1 MLRPL
6 LIASIELKRYL
17 SDKAEM
23 AFSIALPIV
32 MFTLMYGAFGGD
44 PSVRIA
50 AHVVNLDEGPVSQE
64 LLKRLEAVDGV
75 RVVHYD
81 SAGVDSALER
91 SAILTAFV
99 IPEGFSSDL
108 ENGLPA
114 QITMKRRG
122 HGGDE
127 GQIAAAIVMGVAQDI
142 AGGLGVRSM
151 ALSVLGDGSDAGRID
166 EAVAR
171 QAGEPAVVV
180 EEQAG
185 EGSADQTVGIVAG
198 VLTMFMMFAVSL
210 NAQSL
215 VVERSNGTL
224 ERLMTSRLS
233 VNQLFVGKFLAS
245 SLRAAAQA
253 FVLLVLG
260 FVVMRIAGPVELVQA
275 LAYAVLF
282 GAAVSAIG
290 LVIAGLAR
298 TRDQAIWSAVF
309 FTMLMTTF
317 GGTFVPFEGGIMEV
331 VSRFTLNRHAYE
343 ALRDILAG
351 SGGFAEQGVG
361 IAIMGAV
368 VVLGLAAA
376 RAVFRTY

>member
-1 MLRPL
+1 MLRPI
-6 LIASIELKRYL
+6 LIASIELKRYF

-23 AFSIALPIV
+23 AFSIALPVV
-32 MFTLMYGAFGGD
+32 MFALMYGAFGGE
-44 PSVRIA
+44 PTVNVT
-50 AHVVNLDEGPVSQE
+50 AHVVDLDGGPVSAE
-64 LLKRLEAVDGV
+64 LLQRLEAVDGV
-75 RVVHYD
+75 TVELHT
-81 SAGVDSALER
+81 SADADSALDR

-99 IPEGFSSDL
+99 VPAGFSSDL
-108 ENGLPA
+108 REGKPA
-114 QITMKRRG
+114 RITVKRRG
-122 HGGDE
+122 HGGDD
-127 GQIAAAIVMGVAQDI
+127 GQIAAAIVSGVAQDI
-142 AGGLGVRSM
+142 ASGFAVRTM
-151 ALSVLGDGSDAGRID
+151 ALSILGDGSDAARID
-166 EAVAR
+166 
-171 QAGEPAVVV
+171 QALAPQGDAPSVVV
-180 EEQAG
+180 RERGGEEG
-185 EGSADQTVGIVAG
+185 GDPTVGIVAG

-215 VVERSNGTL
+215 VVERTNGTL

-245 SLRAAAQA
+245 SLRGAVQA
-253 FVLLVLG
+253 FVLLLLG
-260 FVVMRIAGPVELVQA
+260 FAVMRIAGPLELVQA

-331 VSRFTLNRHAYE
+331 ISRFTLNRHAYE

-351 SGGFAEQGVG
+351 SGGLTEQGIG
-361 IAIMGAV
+361 LAIMGAV
-368 VVLGLAAA
+368 VVFGLAAA
-376 RAVFRTY
+376 RYVFRTY

>member
-6 LIASIELKRYL
+6 LIASIELKRYF

-32 MFTLMYGAFGGD
+32 MFGLMYGAFGGE
-44 PSVRIA
+44 PSVSIT
-50 AHVVNLDEGPVSQE
+50 AHVVNLDDGPVSGE
-64 LLKRLEAVDGV
+64 LLQRLEAVDGV
-75 RVVHYD
+75 TVELHD
-81 SAGVDSALER
+81 SAEADSALDR

-108 ENGLPA
+108 QDGKPA
-114 QITMKRRG
+114 RITMKRRG

-127 GQIAAAIVMGVAQDI
+127 GQIAAAIVSGVAQDI
-142 AGGLGVRSM
+142 AGGLAVRNM
-151 ALSVLGDGSDAGRID
+151 ALSVLGDSSDARRID
-166 EAVAR
+166 DAVSSLD
-171 QAGEPAVVV
+171 GEPAVVV
-180 EEQAG
+180 RERAG
-185 EGSADQTVGIVAG
+185 EDSADPTVGIVAG

-215 VVERSNGTL
+215 VVERTNGTL
-224 ERLMTSRLS
+224 ERLMTSRLT

-245 SLRAAAQA
+245 SLRGAVQA
-253 FVLLVLG
+253 FVLLLLG
-260 FVVMRIAGPVELVQA
+260 FAVMRVAGPGELVQA

-282 GAAVSAIG
+282 GAAVSAVG

-309 FTMLMTTF
+309 LTMLMTTF
-317 GGTFVPFEGGIMEV
+317 SGTFVPFESGPMEV
-331 VSRFTLNRHAYE
+331 ISRFTLNRHAFE

-351 SGGFAEQGVG
+351 SGGLTEQGLG
-361 IAIMGAV
+361 IAIPGAV
-368 VVLGLAAA
+368 AVLGLGAA

>member
-1 MLRPL
+1 MLRPI
-6 LIASIELKRYL
+6 LIASIELKRYF

-32 MFTLMYGAFGGD
+32 MFALMYGAFGGE
-44 PSVRIA
+44 PSVNIT
-50 AHVVNLDEGPVSQE
+50 AHVVDLDGGPVSAE
-64 LLKRLEAVDGV
+64 LLQRLEAVDGV
-75 RVVHYD
+75 SVELHG
-81 SAGVDSALER
+81 SAEADSALDR

-99 IPEGFSSDL
+99 IPEGFSSGIRD
-108 ENGLPA
+108 GKPV
-114 QITMKRRG
+114 QIKVKRRG

-127 GQIAAAIVMGVAQDI
+127 GQIAAAIVSAVAQDI
-142 AGGLGVRSM
+142 VAAGAVRSM
-151 ALSVLGDGSDAGRID
+151 ALSVLGDSSAAGRVD
-166 EAVAR
+166 EALAD
-171 QAGEPAVVV
+171 QTGDPAVVV
-180 EEQAG
+180 RERGGEE
-185 EGSADQTVGIVAG
+185 SAAPTVGIVAG

-215 VVERSNGTL
+215 VVERTNGTL

-233 VNQLFVGKFLAS
+233 INQLFVGKFLAS
-245 SLRAAAQA
+245 SLRGAVQA
-253 FVLLVLG
+253 FVLLLLG
-260 FVVMRIAGPVELVQA
+260 FAVMRIAGPGELVQA
-275 LAYAVLF
+275 LAFAVLF

-331 VSRFTLNRHAYE
+331 ISRFTLNRHAFE

-351 SGGFAEQGVG
+351 SGGLTEQGMG
-361 IAIMGAV
+361 LAILGAV
-368 VVLGLAAA
+368 VVLGLGAA

>member
-1 MLRPL
+1 MLRPI
-6 LIASIELKRYL
+6 LIASIELKRYF

-23 AFSIALPIV
+23 AFSIALPVV
-32 MFTLMYGAFGGD
+32 MFALMYGAFGGE
-44 PSVRIA
+44 PTVNIT
-50 AHVVNLDEGPVSQE
+50 AHVVDLDGGPVSAE
-64 LLKRLEAVDGV
+64 LLQRLEAVDGV
-75 RVVHYD
+75 TVEMHT
-81 SAGVDSALER
+81 SADADSALDR

-99 IPEGFSSDL
+99 VPAGFSSELRD
-108 ENGLPA
+108 GKPA
-114 QITMKRRG
+114 RITVKRRG

-127 GQIAAAIVMGVAQDI
+127 GQIAAAIVSGVAQDI
-142 AGGLGVRSM
+142 ASGFAVRTM
-151 ALSVLGDGSDAGRID
+151 ALSILGDGSDAGRID
-166 EAVAR
+166 
-171 QAGEPAVVV
+171 QALAPQDGAPSVVV
-180 EEQAG
+180 RERGGEE
-185 EGSADQTVGIVAG
+185 SVDRTVGIVAA
-198 VLTMFMMFAVSL
+198 VLVMFMMFAVSL

-215 VVERSNGTL
+215 VVERTNGTL

-245 SLRAAAQA
+245 SLRGAVQA
-253 FVLLVLG
+253 LVLLLLG
-260 FVVMRIAGPVELVQA
+260 FAVMRIAGPVELVQA

-331 VSRFTLNRHAYE
+331 ISRFTLNRHAYE

-351 SGGFAEQGVG
+351 SGGLTEQGIG
-361 IAIMGAV
+361 LAIMGAV

-376 RAVFRTY
+376 RYVFRTY

>member
-1 MLRPL
+1 MLRPV
-6 LIASIELKRYL
+6 LIASIELKRYF

-32 MFTLMYGAFGGD
+32 MFALMYGAFGGE
-44 PSVRIA
+44 PSVSITA
-50 AHVVNLDEGPVSQE
+50 YVVNLDDGPVSGE
-64 LLKRLEAVDGV
+64 LLQRLEAVEGV
-75 RVVHYD
+75 TVELHD
-81 SAGVDSALER
+81 SAEADSALDR

-99 IPEGFSSDL
+99 IPAGFSSDL
-108 ENGLPA
+108 RDGRPA
-114 QITMKRRG
+114 RIAMKRRG

-127 GQIAAAIVMGVAQDI
+127 GQIAAAIVSGVAQDI
-142 AGGLGVRSM
+142 AGGLAVRNM
-151 ALSVLGDGSDAGRID
+151 ALSVLGDSSDARRVD
-166 EAVAR
+166 EAVSSLD
-171 QAGEPAVVV
+171 GDPAVVV
-180 EEQAG
+180 EERAG
-185 EGSADQTVGIVAG
+185 EEGADPTVGIVAG

-215 VVERSNGTL
+215 VVERTNGTL

-233 VNQLFVGKFLAS
+233 VNQLFAGKFLAS
-245 SLRAAAQA
+245 SLRGAVQA
-253 FVLLVLG
+253 FVLLLLG
-260 FVVMRIAGPVELVQA
+260 FAVMRIAGPGELVQA

-317 GGTFVPFEGGIMEV
+317 SGTFVPFESGPMEV
-331 VSRFTLNRHAYE
+331 ISRFTLNRHAFE

-351 SGGFAEQGVG
+351 SGGLAEQGLG
-361 IAIMGAV
+361 LAILGGV
-368 VVLGLAAA
+368 VVLGLGAA

>member
-6 LIASIELKRYL
+6 LIASIELKRYF

-32 MFTLMYGAFGGD
+32 MFALMYGAFGGE
-44 PSVRIA
+44 PSVSIT
-50 AHVVNLDEGPVSQE
+50 AHVVNLDDGPVSGE
-64 LLKRLEAVDGV
+64 LLQRIESVDGV
-75 RVVHYD
+75 TVELHD
-81 SAGVDSALER
+81 SAEADSALDR

-99 IPEGFSSDL
+99 IPAGFSSDL
-108 ENGLPA
+108 QDGRPA
-114 QITMKRRG
+114 RIAMKRRG

-127 GQIAAAIVMGVAQDI
+127 GQIAAAILSGVAQDI
-142 AGGLGVRSM
+142 AGGLAVRSM
-151 ALSVLGDGSDAGRID
+151 ALSVLGDSSDARRVD
-166 EAVAR
+166 EAVSSMD
-171 QAGEPAVVV
+171 GEPAVVV
-180 EEQAG
+180 RERAG
-185 EGSADQTVGIVAG
+185 EESADPTVGIVAG

-215 VVERSNGTL
+215 VVERTNGTL

-233 VNQLFVGKFLAS
+233 VNQLFAGKFLAS
-245 SLRAAAQA
+245 SLRGAVQA
-253 FVLLVLG
+253 FVLLLLG
-260 FVVMRIAGPVELVQA
+260 FVAMRIAGPGELVQA

-317 GGTFVPFEGGIMEV
+317 SGTFVPFESGPMEV
-331 VSRFTLNRHAYE
+331 ISRFTLNRHAFE

-351 SGGFAEQGVG
+351 SGGLAEQGLG
-361 IAIMGAV
+361 LAILGAV
-368 VVLGLAAA
+368 VVLGLGAA

>member
-1 MLRPL
+1 MLRPI
-6 LIASIELKRYL
+6 LIASIELKRYF

-32 MFTLMYGAFGGD
+32 MFALMYGAFGGE
-44 PSVRIA
+44 PSVNIT
-50 AHVVNLDEGPVSQE
+50 AHVVDLDGGPVSAE
-64 LLKRLEAVDGV
+64 LLQRLEAVDGV
-75 RVVHYD
+75 TVELHG
-81 SAGVDSALER
+81 SAEADSALDR

-99 IPEGFSSDL
+99 IPGGFSSGIRD
-108 ENGLPA
+108 GKPV
-114 QITMKRRG
+114 QIKVKRRG

-127 GQIAAAIVMGVAQDI
+127 GQIAAAIVSAVAQDI
-142 AGGLGVRSM
+142 VAAGAVRSM
-151 ALSVLGDGSDAGRID
+151 ALSVLGDSSAAGRVD
-166 EAVAR
+166 EALAD
-171 QAGEPAVVV
+171 QTGDPAVVV
-180 EEQAG
+180 RERGEE
-185 EGSADQTVGIVAG
+185 ESADPTVGIVAG

-215 VVERSNGTL
+215 VVERTNGTL

-233 VNQLFVGKFLAS
+233 INQLFVGKFLAS
-245 SLRAAAQA
+245 SLRGAVQA
-253 FVLLVLG
+253 FVLLLLG
-260 FVVMRIAGPVELVQA
+260 FAVMRIAGPGELVQA
-275 LAYAVLF
+275 LAFAVLF

-331 VSRFTLNRHAYE
+331 ISRFTLNRHAFE

-351 SGGFAEQGVG
+351 SGGLTEQGMG
-361 IAIMGAV
+361 LAILGAV
-368 VVLGLAAA
+368 VVLGLGAA

>member
-1 MLRPL
+1 MLRPV
-6 LIASIELKRYL
+6 LIASIELKRYF

-32 MFTLMYGAFGGD
+32 MFALMYGAFGGD
-44 PSVRIA
+44 PSVSIT
-50 AHVVNLDEGPVSQE
+50 AHVVNLDDGPVSGE
-64 LLKRLEAVDGV
+64 LLQRLEAVEGV
-75 RVVHYD
+75 TVELHD
-81 SAGVDSALER
+81 SAEAVSALDR

-108 ENGLPA
+108 RDGRPA
-114 QITMKRRG
+114 RIAMKRRG

-127 GQIAAAIVMGVAQDI
+127 GQIAAAIVSGVAQDI
-142 AGGLGVRSM
+142 AGGLAVRNM
-151 ALSVLGDGSDAGRID
+151 ALSVLGDSSDARRVD
-166 EAVAR
+166 EAVSSLD
-171 QAGEPAVVV
+171 GDPAVVV
-180 EEQAG
+180 EERAG
-185 EGSADQTVGIVAG
+185 EESADPTVGIVAG

-215 VVERSNGTL
+215 VVERTNGTL

-233 VNQLFVGKFLAS
+233 VNQLFAGKFLAS
-245 SLRAAAQA
+245 SLRGAVQA
-253 FVLLVLG
+253 FVLLLLG
-260 FVVMRIAGPVELVQA
+260 FAVMRIAGPGELVQA

-317 GGTFVPFEGGIMEV
+317 SGTFVPFESGPMEV
-331 VSRFTLNRHAYE
+331 ISRFTLNRHAFE

-351 SGGFAEQGVG
+351 SGGLAEQGLG
-361 IAIMGAV
+361 LAILGGV
-368 VVLGLAAA
+368 VVLGLGAA

>member
-1 MLRPL
+1 MLRPF
-6 LIASIELKRYL
+6 LIASIELKRYF

-32 MFTLMYGAFGGD
+32 MFGLMYGAFGGE
-44 PSVRIA
+44 PSVSIT
-50 AHVVNLDEGPVSQE
+50 AHVVNLDDGPVSGE
-64 LLKRLEAVDGV
+64 LLQRLEAVDGV
-75 RVVHYD
+75 TVELHD
-81 SAGVDSALER
+81 SAEADSALDR

-108 ENGLPA
+108 QDGKPA
-114 QITMKRRG
+114 RITMKRRG

-127 GQIAAAIVMGVAQDI
+127 GQIAAAIVSGVAQDI
-142 AGGLGVRSM
+142 AGGLAVRNM
-151 ALSVLGDGSDAGRID
+151 ALSVLGDSSDVRRID
-166 EAVAR
+166 DAVSSLD
-171 QAGEPAVVV
+171 GEPAVVV
-180 EEQAG
+180 RERAG
-185 EGSADQTVGIVAG
+185 EDSADPTVGIVAG

-215 VVERSNGTL
+215 VVERTNGTL
-224 ERLMTSRLS
+224 ERLMTSRLT

-245 SLRAAAQA
+245 SLRGAVQA
-253 FVLLVLG
+253 FVLLLLG
-260 FVVMRIAGPVELVQA
+260 FAVMRVAGPGELVQA

-282 GAAVSAIG
+282 GAAVSAVG

-309 FTMLMTTF
+309 LTMLMTTF
-317 GGTFVPFEGGIMEV
+317 SGTFVPFESGPMEV
-331 VSRFTLNRHAYE
+331 ISRFTLNRHAFE

-351 SGGFAEQGVG
+351 SGGLTEQGLG
-361 IAIMGAV
+361 IAIPGAV
-368 VVLGLAAA
+368 AVLGLGAA

>member
-6 LIASIELKRYL
+6 LIASIELKRYY

-32 MFTLMYGAFGGD
+32 MFALMYGAFGGD
-44 PSVRIA
+44 PSVSVA
-50 AHVVNLDEGPVSQE
+50 AHVVNLDDGPVSEE
-64 LLKRLEAVDGV
+64 LLERLDNVEGV

-81 SAGVDSALER
+81 SAEADSALDR

-108 ENGLPA
+108 QNGRPA

-127 GQIAAAIVMGVAQDI
+127 GQIASAIVMGVAQDV
-142 AGGLGVRSM
+142 AGGLAVRSM
-151 ALSVLGDGSDAGRID
+151 ALSLIGDSPDAGRID
-166 EAVAR
+166 EAAAR
-171 QAGEPAVVV
+171 QSAGPAVVV

-185 EGSADQTVGIVAG
+185 EESYNPTVGIVAG

-210 NAQSL
+210 NAQAL
-215 VVERSNGTL
+215 VVERSSGTL

-245 SLRAAAQA
+245 SLRGAVQA
-253 FVLLVLG
+253 FVLLLLG
-260 FVVMRIAGPVELVQA
+260 FVVMRIAGPVDLVQA
-275 LAYAVLF
+275 FAYAVLF

-317 GGTFVPFEGGIMEV
+317 SGTFVPFEGGIMEI

-343 ALRDILAG
+343 ALREILAG
-351 SGGFAEQGVG
+351 SGGFSEQGLG
-361 IAIMGAV
+361 IAIMAAV

>member
-6 LIASIELKRYL
+6 LIASIELKRYF

-32 MFTLMYGAFGGD
+32 MFALMYGAFGGE
-44 PSVRIA
+44 PSVSIT
-50 AHVVNLDEGPVSQE
+50 AHVVNLDDGPVSGE
-64 LLKRLEAVDGV
+64 LLQRLEAVEGV
-75 RVVHYD
+75 TVELHD
-81 SAGVDSALER
+81 SAEADSALDR

-108 ENGLPA
+108 RDGRPA
-114 QITMKRRG
+114 RIAMKRRG

-127 GQIAAAIVMGVAQDI
+127 GQIAAAIVSGVAQDI
-142 AGGLGVRSM
+142 AGGLAVRNM
-151 ALSVLGDGSDAGRID
+151 ALSVLGDSSDARRVD
-166 EAVAR
+166 EAVSSLD
-171 QAGEPAVVV
+171 GEPAVVV
-180 EEQAG
+180 EERAG
-185 EGSADQTVGIVAG
+185 EESADPTVGIVAG

-215 VVERSNGTL
+215 VVERTNGTL

-233 VNQLFVGKFLAS
+233 VNQLFAGKFLAS
-245 SLRAAAQA
+245 SLRGAVQA
-253 FVLLVLG
+253 FVLLLLG
-260 FVVMRIAGPVELVQA
+260 FAVMRIAGPGELVQA

-317 GGTFVPFEGGIMEV
+317 SGTFVPFESGPMEV
-331 VSRFTLNRHAYE
+331 ISRFTLNRHAFE

-351 SGGFAEQGVG
+351 SGGLAEQGLG
-361 IAIMGAV
+361 LAILGGV
-368 VVLGLAAA
+368 VVLGLGAA

>member
-1 MLRPL
+1 MLRPV
-6 LIASIELKRYL
+6 LIASIELKRYF

-32 MFTLMYGAFGGD
+32 MFALMYGAFGGE
-44 PSVRIA
+44 PSVSIT
-50 AHVVNLDEGPVSQE
+50 AHVVNLDDGPVSGE
-64 LLKRLEAVDGV
+64 LLQRLEAVEGV
-75 RVVHYD
+75 TVELHD
-81 SAGVDSALER
+81 SAEAESALDR

-108 ENGLPA
+108 RDGNPA
-114 QITMKRRG
+114 RITMKRRG

-127 GQIAAAIVMGVAQDI
+127 GQIAAAILSGVAQDI
-142 AGGLGVRSM
+142 AGGLAVRSM
-151 ALSVLGDGSDAGRID
+151 ALSVLGDGSDARRID
-166 EAVAR
+166 EAVSSLD
-171 QAGEPAVVV
+171 GDPAVVV
-180 EEQAG
+180 EERAG
-185 EGSADQTVGIVAG
+185 EESADPTVGIVAG
-198 VLTMFMMFAVSL
+198 LLTMFMMFAVSL

-215 VVERSNGTL
+215 VVERTNGTL

-233 VNQLFVGKFLAS
+233 VNQLFAGKFLAS
-245 SLRAAAQA
+245 SLRGAVQA
-253 FVLLVLG
+253 LVLLLLG
-260 FVVMRIAGPVELVQA
+260 FAVMRIAGPGELVQA

-317 GGTFVPFEGGIMEV
+317 SGTFVPFESGPMEV
-331 VSRFTLNRHAYE
+331 ISRFTLNRHAFE

-351 SGGFAEQGVG
+351 SGGLAEQGLG
-361 IAIMGAV
+361 LAILGAV
-368 VVLGLAAA
+368 VVLGLGAA

>member
-1 MLRPL
+1 MLRPF
-6 LIASIELKRYL
+6 LIASVELKRYF

-23 AFSIALPIV
+23 AFSIALPVV
-32 MFTLMYGAFGGD
+32 MFALMYGAFGGE
-44 PSVRIA
+44 PSVNIT
-50 AHVVNLDEGPVSQE
+50 AHVVDLDGGQVSAE
-64 LLKRLEAVDGV
+64 LLQRLESVDGV
-75 RVVHYD
+75 TVELHT
-81 SAGVDSALER
+81 SADADSALDR

-99 IPEGFSSDL
+99 IPAGFSSDL
-108 ENGLPA
+108 RDGKPA
-114 QITMKRRG
+114 RITVKRRG

-127 GQIAAAIVMGVAQDI
+127 GQIAAAIVSGVAQDI
-142 AGGLGVRSM
+142 ASGFAVRGM
-151 ALSVLGDGSDAGRID
+151 ALSILGDGSDAARIY
-166 EAVAR
+166 EALAAQDGTPSVVVR
-171 QAGEPAVVV
+171 ESAGEESGDP
-180 EEQAG
+180 
-185 EGSADQTVGIVAG
+185 TVGIVAA

-215 VVERSNGTL
+215 VVERTNGTL
-224 ERLMTSRLS
+224 ERLMTSQLS

-245 SLRAAAQA
+245 SLRGAVQA
-253 FVLLVLG
+253 FVLLLLG
-260 FVVMRIAGPVELVQA
+260 FSVMRIAGPGELVQA

-331 VSRFTLNRHAYE
+331 ISRFTLNRHAYE

-351 SGGFAEQGVG
+351 SGGLTEQGVG
-361 IAIMGAV
+361 LAIMGAV

-376 RAVFRTY
+376 RYVFRTY

>member
-6 LIASIELKRYL
+6 LIASIELKRYF

-32 MFTLMYGAFGGD
+32 MFALMYGAFGGE
-44 PSVRIA
+44 PSVSIT
-50 AHVVNLDEGPVSQE
+50 AHVVNLDDGPVSGE
-64 LLKRLEAVDGV
+64 LLQRLEAVEGV
-75 RVVHYD
+75 TVELHD
-81 SAGVDSALER
+81 SAEADSALDR

-99 IPEGFSSDL
+99 IPAGFSSDL
-108 ENGLPA
+108 QDGRPA
-114 QITMKRRG
+114 RIAMKRRG

-127 GQIAAAIVMGVAQDI
+127 GQIAAAIVSGVAQDI
-142 AGGLGVRSM
+142 AGGLAVRSM
-151 ALSVLGDGSDAGRID
+151 ALSVLGDGSDARRID
-166 EAVAR
+166 EAVSSLD
-171 QAGEPAVVV
+171 GEPAVVV
-180 EEQAG
+180 EERAG
-185 EGSADQTVGIVAG
+185 EESADPTVGIVAG

-215 VVERSNGTL
+215 VVERTNGTL

-233 VNQLFVGKFLAS
+233 VNQLFAGKFLAS
-245 SLRAAAQA
+245 SLRGAVQA
-253 FVLLVLG
+253 FVLLLLG
-260 FVVMRIAGPVELVQA
+260 FAVMRIAGPGELVQA

-317 GGTFVPFEGGIMEV
+317 SGTFVPFESGPMEV
-331 VSRFTLNRHAYE
+331 ISRFTLNRHAFE

-351 SGGFAEQGVG
+351 SGGLAEQGLG
-361 IAIMGAV
+361 LAILGGV
-368 VVLGLAAA
+368 VVLGLGAA

>member
-1 MLRPL
+1 MLRPF
-6 LIASIELKRYL
+6 LIASIELKRYF

-23 AFSIALPIV
+23 AFSIALPVV
-32 MFTLMYGAFGGD
+32 MFALMYGAFGGE
-44 PSVRIA
+44 PSVNIT
-50 AHVVNLDEGPVSQE
+50 AHVVDLDGGPVSAE
-64 LLKRLEAVDGV
+64 LLQRLESVDGV
-75 RVVHYD
+75 TVELHT
-81 SAGVDSALER
+81 SADADSALDR

-99 IPEGFSSDL
+99 VPAGFSSDL
-108 ENGLPA
+108 RDGQPA
-114 QITMKRRG
+114 RITVKRRG
-122 HGGDE
+122 HGGDD
-127 GQIAAAIVMGVAQDI
+127 GQVAAAIVGGVAQDI
-142 AGGLGVRSM
+142 ASGFAVRGM
-151 ALSVLGDGSDAGRID
+151 VLSVLGDGSDAARID
-166 EAVAR
+166 EALAPQDGAPSVVVKES
-171 QAGEPAVVV
+171 AGEESGDP
-180 EEQAG
+180 
-185 EGSADQTVGIVAG
+185 TVGIVAA

-215 VVERSNGTL
+215 VVERTNGTL

-245 SLRAAAQA
+245 SLRGAVQA
-253 FVLLVLG
+253 FVLLLLG
-260 FVVMRIAGPVELVQA
+260 FAVMRIAGPGELVQA

-290 LVIAGLAR
+290 LIIAGLAR

-331 VSRFTLNRHAYE
+331 ISRFTLNRHAYE

-351 SGGFAEQGVG
+351 SGGLTEQGIG
-361 IAIMGAV
+361 LAIMGAV

-376 RAVFRTY
+376 RYVFRTY

>member
-1 MLRPL
+1 MLRPV
-6 LIASIELKRYL
+6 LIASIELKRYF

-32 MFTLMYGAFGGD
+32 MFALMYGAFGGE
-44 PSVRIA
+44 PSVSIT
-50 AHVVNLDEGPVSQE
+50 AHVVNLDNGPVSGE
-64 LLKRLEAVDGV
+64 LLQRLEAVEGV
-75 RVVHYD
+75 TVELHD
-81 SAGVDSALER
+81 SAEADSALDR

-99 IPEGFSSDL
+99 IPAGFSSDL
-108 ENGLPA
+108 RDGRPA
-114 QITMKRRG
+114 RIAMKRRG

-127 GQIAAAIVMGVAQDI
+127 GQIAAAIVSGVAQDI
-142 AGGLGVRSM
+142 AGGLAVRNM
-151 ALSVLGDGSDAGRID
+151 ALSVLGDSSDARRID
-166 EAVAR
+166 EAVSSLG
-171 QAGEPAVVV
+171 GEPAVVV
-180 EEQAG
+180 RERAG
-185 EGSADQTVGIVAG
+185 EESADPTVGIVAG

-215 VVERSNGTL
+215 VVERTNGTL

-233 VNQLFVGKFLAS
+233 VNQLFAGKFLAS
-245 SLRAAAQA
+245 SLRGAVQA
-253 FVLLVLG
+253 FVLLLLG
-260 FVVMRIAGPVELVQA
+260 FAVMRIAGPGELVQA

-317 GGTFVPFEGGIMEV
+317 SGTFVPFESGPMEV
-331 VSRFTLNRHAYE
+331 ISRFTLNRHAFE

-351 SGGFAEQGVG
+351 SGGLAEQGLG
-361 IAIMGAV
+361 LAILGGV
-368 VVLGLAAA
+368 VVLGLGAA

>member
-6 LIASIELKRYL
+6 LIASIELKRYF

-32 MFTLMYGAFGGD
+32 MFALMYGAFGGE
-44 PSVRIA
+44 PSVSIT
-50 AHVVNLDEGPVSQE
+50 AHVVNLDDGPVSGE
-64 LLKRLEAVDGV
+64 LLQRLEAVEGV
-75 RVVHYD
+75 TVELHD
-81 SAGVDSALER
+81 SAEADSALDR

-99 IPEGFSSDL
+99 IPAGFSSDL
-108 ENGLPA
+108 RDGNPA
-114 QITMKRRG
+114 RITMKRRG

-127 GQIAAAIVMGVAQDI
+127 GQIAAAILSGVAQDI
-142 AGGLGVRSM
+142 AGGLAVRSM
-151 ALSVLGDGSDAGRID
+151 ALSVLGDSSDARRVD
-166 EAVAR
+166 EAVSSMD
-171 QAGEPAVVV
+171 GEPAVVV
-180 EEQAG
+180 RERAG
-185 EGSADQTVGIVAG
+185 EESADPTVGIVAG

-215 VVERSNGTL
+215 VVERTNGTL

-233 VNQLFVGKFLAS
+233 VNQLFAGKFLAS
-245 SLRAAAQA
+245 SLRGAVQA
-253 FVLLVLG
+253 FVLLLLG
-260 FVVMRIAGPVELVQA
+260 FAVMRIAGPGELVQA

-317 GGTFVPFEGGIMEV
+317 SGTFVPFESGPMEV
-331 VSRFTLNRHAYE
+331 ISRFTLNRHAFE

-351 SGGFAEQGVG
+351 SGGLAEQGLG
-361 IAIMGAV
+361 LAILGAV
-368 VVLGLAAA
+368 VVLGLGAA

>member
-1 MLRPL
+1 MLRPV
-6 LIASIELKRYL
+6 LIASIELKRYF

-32 MFTLMYGAFGGD
+32 MFALMYGAFGGE
-44 PSVRIA
+44 PSVSIT
-50 AHVVNLDEGPVSQE
+50 AHVVNLDDGPVSGE
-64 LLKRLEAVDGV
+64 LLQRLEAVEGV
-75 RVVHYD
+75 MVELHD
-81 SAGVDSALER
+81 SAEADSALDR

-99 IPEGFSSDL
+99 IPEGCSSDL
-108 ENGLPA
+108 RDGRPA
-114 QITMKRRG
+114 RIAMKRRG

-127 GQIAAAIVMGVAQDI
+127 GQIAAAIVSGVAQDI
-142 AGGLGVRSM
+142 AGGLAVRNM
-151 ALSVLGDGSDAGRID
+151 ALSVLGDSSDARRVD
-166 EAVAR
+166 EAVSSLD
-171 QAGEPAVVV
+171 GDPAVVV
-180 EEQAG
+180 EERAG
-185 EGSADQTVGIVAG
+185 EESADPTVGIVAG

-215 VVERSNGTL
+215 VVERTNGTL

-233 VNQLFVGKFLAS
+233 VNQLFAGKFLAS
-245 SLRAAAQA
+245 SLRGAVQA
-253 FVLLVLG
+253 FVLLLLG
-260 FVVMRIAGPVELVQA
+260 FAVMRIAGPGELVQA

-317 GGTFVPFEGGIMEV
+317 SGTFVPFESGPMEV
-331 VSRFTLNRHAYE
+331 ISRFTLNRHAFE

-351 SGGFAEQGVG
+351 SGGLAEQGLG
-361 IAIMGAV
+361 LAILGGV
-368 VVLGLAAA
+368 VVLGLGAA

>member
-1 MLRPL
+1 MLRPV
-6 LIASIELKRYL
+6 LIASIELKRYF

-32 MFTLMYGAFGGD
+32 MFALMYGAFGGE
-44 PSVRIA
+44 PSVSIT
-50 AHVVNLDEGPVSQE
+50 AHVVNLDDGPVSGE
-64 LLKRLEAVDGV
+64 LLQRLEAVEGV
-75 RVVHYD
+75 TVELHD
-81 SAGVDSALER
+81 SAEADSALDR

-108 ENGLPA
+108 RDGRPA
-114 QITMKRRG
+114 RIAMKRRG

-127 GQIAAAIVMGVAQDI
+127 GQIAAAIVSGVAQDI
-142 AGGLGVRSM
+142 AGGLAVRNM
-151 ALSVLGDGSDAGRID
+151 ALSVLGDSSDARRVD
-166 EAVAR
+166 EAVSSLD
-171 QAGEPAVVV
+171 GDPAVVV
-180 EEQAG
+180 EERAG
-185 EGSADQTVGIVAG
+185 EESADPTVGIVAG

-215 VVERSNGTL
+215 VVERTNGTL

-233 VNQLFVGKFLAS
+233 VNQLFAGKFLAS
-245 SLRAAAQA
+245 SLRGAVQA
-253 FVLLVLG
+253 FVLLLLG
-260 FVVMRIAGPVELVQA
+260 FAVMRIAGPGELVQA

-317 GGTFVPFEGGIMEV
+317 SGTFVPFESGPMEV
-331 VSRFTLNRHAYE
+331 ISRFTLNRHAFE

-351 SGGFAEQGVG
+351 SGGLVEQGLG
-361 IAIMGAV
+361 LAILGGV
-368 VVLGLAAA
+368 VVLGLGAA

>member
-1 MLRPL
+1 MLRPV
-6 LIASIELKRYL
+6 LIASIELKRYF

-32 MFTLMYGAFGGD
+32 MFALMYGAFGGE
-44 PSVRIA
+44 PSVSIT
-50 AHVVNLDEGPVSQE
+50 AHVVNLDDGPVSGE
-64 LLKRLEAVDGV
+64 LLQRLEAVEGV
-75 RVVHYD
+75 TVELHD
-81 SAGVDSALER
+81 SAEADSALDR

-108 ENGLPA
+108 RDGRPA
-114 QITMKRRG
+114 RIAMKRRG

-127 GQIAAAIVMGVAQDI
+127 GQIAAAIVSGVAQDI
-142 AGGLGVRSM
+142 AGGLAVRNM
-151 ALSVLGDGSDAGRID
+151 ALSVLGDSSDARRVD
-166 EAVAR
+166 EAVSSLD
-171 QAGEPAVVV
+171 GDPAVVV
-180 EEQAG
+180 EERAG
-185 EGSADQTVGIVAG
+185 EESADPTVGIVAG

-215 VVERSNGTL
+215 VVERTNGTL

-233 VNQLFVGKFLAS
+233 VNQLFAGKFLAS
-245 SLRAAAQA
+245 SLRGAVQA
-253 FVLLVLG
+253 FVLLLLG
-260 FVVMRIAGPVELVQA
+260 FAVMRIAGPGELVQA

-317 GGTFVPFEGGIMEV
+317 SGTFVPFESGPMEV
-331 VSRFTLNRHAYE
+331 ISRFTLNRHAFE

-351 SGGFAEQGVG
+351 SGGLAEQGLG
-361 IAIMGAV
+361 LAILGGV
-368 VVLGLAAA
+368 VVLGLGAA

>member
-1 MLRPL
+1 MLRPI
-6 LIASIELKRYL
+6 LIASIELKRYF

-23 AFSIALPIV
+23 AFSIALPVV
-32 MFTLMYGAFGGD
+32 MFALMYGAFGGE
-44 PSVRIA
+44 PSVNIT
-50 AHVVNLDEGPVSQE
+50 AHVVDLDGGPVSAE
-64 LLKRLEAVDGV
+64 LLQRLESVDGV
-75 RVVHYD
+75 TVELHTGAD
-81 SAGVDSALER
+81 ADSALDR

-99 IPEGFSSDL
+99 IPAGFSSDL
-108 ENGLPA
+108 RDGKPA
-114 QITMKRRG
+114 QITVKRRG

-127 GQIAAAIVMGVAQDI
+127 GQIAAAIVSGVAQDI
-142 AGGLGVRSM
+142 ASGFAVRGM
-151 ALSVLGDGSDAGRID
+151 VLSVLGDGSDAARID
-166 EAVAR
+166 EALAPQGDAPSVVVKES
-171 QAGEPAVVV
+171 AGEESGDP
-180 EEQAG
+180 
-185 EGSADQTVGIVAG
+185 TVGIVAA

-215 VVERSNGTL
+215 VVERTNGTL

-245 SLRAAAQA
+245 SLRGGVQA
-253 FVLLVLG
+253 FVLLLLG
-260 FVVMRIAGPVELVQA
+260 FAVMRIAGPGELVQA

-290 LVIAGLAR
+290 LIIAGLAR

-331 VSRFTLNRHAYE
+331 ISRFTLNRHAYE

-351 SGGFAEQGVG
+351 SGGLTEQGVG
-361 IAIMGAV
+361 VAIMGGV

-376 RAVFRTY
+376 RYVFRTY

>member
-1 MLRPL
+1 MLRPI
-6 LIASIELKRYL
+6 LIASIELKRYF

-23 AFSIALPIV
+23 AFSIALPVV
-32 MFTLMYGAFGGD
+32 MFALMYGAFGGE
-44 PSVRIA
+44 PSVNIT
-50 AHVVNLDEGPVSQE
+50 AHVVDLDGGPLSAE
-64 LLKRLEAVDGV
+64 LLQRLESVDGV
-75 RVVHYD
+75 TVELHTGAD
-81 SAGVDSALER
+81 ADSALDR

-99 IPEGFSSDL
+99 IPAGFSSDL
-108 ENGLPA
+108 QSGAPTRIA
-114 QITMKRRG
+114 VKRRG

-127 GQIAAAIVMGVAQDI
+127 GQIAAAIVSGVAQDI
-142 AGGLGVRSM
+142 ASGFAVRGM
-151 ALSVLGDGSDAGRID
+151 VLSVLGDGSDAARIE
-166 EAVAR
+166 EALAPQDGAPSVVVKES
-171 QAGEPAVVV
+171 AGEESGDP
-180 EEQAG
+180 
-185 EGSADQTVGIVAG
+185 TVGIVAA

-215 VVERSNGTL
+215 VVERTNGTL

-245 SLRAAAQA
+245 SLRGAVQA
-253 FVLLVLG
+253 FVLLLLG
-260 FVVMRIAGPVELVQA
+260 FAVMRIAGPGELVQA

-331 VSRFTLNRHAYE
+331 ISRFTLNRHAYE

-351 SGGFAEQGVG
+351 SGGLTEQGIG
-361 IAIMGAV
+361 LAIMGAV

-376 RAVFRTY
+376 RYVFRTY

>member
-1 MLRPL
+1 MLRPF
-6 LIASIELKRYL
+6 LIASIELKRYF

-32 MFTLMYGAFGGD
+32 MFALMYGAFGGE
-44 PSVRIA
+44 PSVSIT
-50 AHVVNLDEGPVSQE
+50 AHVVNLDDGPVSGE
-64 LLKRLEAVDGV
+64 LLQRLEAVEGV
-75 RVVHYD
+75 TVELHD
-81 SAGVDSALER
+81 SAEADSALDR

-108 ENGLPA
+108 RDGRPA
-114 QITMKRRG
+114 RIAMKRRG

-127 GQIAAAIVMGVAQDI
+127 GQIAAAIVSGVAQDI
-142 AGGLGVRSM
+142 AGGLAVRNM
-151 ALSVLGDGSDAGRID
+151 ALSVLGDSSDARRVD
-166 EAVAR
+166 EAVSSLD
-171 QAGEPAVVV
+171 GEPAVVV
-180 EEQAG
+180 EERAG
-185 EGSADQTVGIVAG
+185 EESADPTVGIVAG

-215 VVERSNGTL
+215 VVERTNGTL

-233 VNQLFVGKFLAS
+233 VNQLFAGKFLAS
-245 SLRAAAQA
+245 SLRGAVQA
-253 FVLLVLG
+253 FVLLLLG
-260 FVVMRIAGPVELVQA
+260 FAVMRIAGPGELVQA

-317 GGTFVPFEGGIMEV
+317 SGTFVPFESGPMEV
-331 VSRFTLNRHAYE
+331 ISRFTLNRHAFE

-351 SGGFAEQGVG
+351 SGGLAEQGLG
-361 IAIMGAV
+361 LAILGGV
-368 VVLGLAAA
+368 VVLGLGAA

>member
-6 LIASIELKRYL
+6 LIASIELKRYF

-32 MFTLMYGAFGGD
+32 MFGLMYGAFGGE
-44 PSVRIA
+44 PSVSITT
-50 AHVVNLDEGPVSQE
+50 HVVNLDDGPVSGE
-64 LLKRLEAVDGV
+64 LLQRLEAVDGV
-75 RVVHYD
+75 TVELHD
-81 SAGVDSALER
+81 SAEADSALDR

-108 ENGLPA
+108 QDGKPA
-114 QITMKRRG
+114 RITMKRRG

-127 GQIAAAIVMGVAQDI
+127 GQIAAAIVSGVAQDI
-142 AGGLGVRSM
+142 AGGLAVRNM
-151 ALSVLGDGSDAGRID
+151 ALSVLGDSSDVRRID
-166 EAVAR
+166 DAVSSLD
-171 QAGEPAVVV
+171 GEPAVVV
-180 EEQAG
+180 RERAG
-185 EGSADQTVGIVAG
+185 EDSADPTVGIVAG

-215 VVERSNGTL
+215 VVERTNGTL
-224 ERLMTSRLS
+224 ERLMTSRLT

-245 SLRAAAQA
+245 SLRGAVQA
-253 FVLLVLG
+253 FVLLLLG
-260 FVVMRIAGPVELVQA
+260 FAVMRVAGPGELVQA

-282 GAAVSAIG
+282 GAAVSAVG

-309 FTMLMTTF
+309 LTMLMTTF
-317 GGTFVPFEGGIMEV
+317 SGTFVPFESGPMEV
-331 VSRFTLNRHAYE
+331 ISRFTLNRHAFE

-351 SGGFAEQGVG
+351 SGGLTEQGLG
-361 IAIMGAV
+361 IAIPGAV
-368 VVLGLAAA
+368 AVLGLGAA

>member
-6 LIASIELKRYL
+6 LIASIELKRYF

-32 MFTLMYGAFGGD
+32 MFALMYGAFGGE
-44 PSVRIA
+44 PSVSIT
-50 AHVVNLDEGPVSQE
+50 AHVVNLDDGPVSGE
-64 LLKRLEAVDGV
+64 LLQRLEAVEGV
-75 RVVHYD
+75 TVELHD
-81 SAGVDSALER
+81 SAEADSALDR

-99 IPEGFSSDL
+99 IPAGFSSDL
-108 ENGLPA
+108 RDGRPA
-114 QITMKRRG
+114 RIAMKRRG

-127 GQIAAAIVMGVAQDI
+127 GQIAAAIVSGVAQDI
-142 AGGLGVRSM
+142 AGGLAVRNM
-151 ALSVLGDGSDAGRID
+151 ALSVLGDSSDARRID
-166 EAVAR
+166 EAVSSLD
-171 QAGEPAVVV
+171 GEPAVVV
-180 EEQAG
+180 RERAG
-185 EGSADQTVGIVAG
+185 EESADPTVGIVAG

-215 VVERSNGTL
+215 VVERTNGTL

-233 VNQLFVGKFLAS
+233 VNQLFAGKFLAS
-245 SLRAAAQA
+245 SLRGAVQA
-253 FVLLVLG
+253 FVLLLLG
-260 FVVMRIAGPVELVQA
+260 FAVMRIAGPGELVQA

-317 GGTFVPFEGGIMEV
+317 SGTFVPFESGPMEV
-331 VSRFTLNRHAYE
+331 ISRFTLNRHAFE

-351 SGGFAEQGVG
+351 SGGLAEQGLG
-361 IAIMGAV
+361 LAILGGV
-368 VVLGLAAA
+368 VVLGLGAA

>member
-6 LIASIELKRYL
+6 LIASIELKRYF

-23 AFSIALPIV
+23 AFSVALPIV
-32 MFTLMYGAFGGD
+32 MFALMYGAFGGE
-44 PSVRIA
+44 PSVSVT
-50 AHVVNLDEGPVSQE
+50 AHVVNLDDGPVSE
-64 LLKRLEAVDGV
+64 DLLQRLESVDGV
-75 RVVHYD
+75 TVALYDRVE
-81 SAGVDSALER
+81 ADSALDR

-99 IPEGFSSDL
+99 IPEGFSRDL
-108 ENGLPA
+108 QDGKPA
-114 QITMKRRG
+114 RITVKRRG

-127 GQIAAAIVMGVAQDI
+127 GQVAAAIVSGVAQEVT
-142 AGGLGVRSM
+142 GGLSMRSM

-166 EAVAR
+166 EVVASLGGEPVVVVR
-171 QAGEPAVVV
+171 ERAGE
-180 EEQAG
+180 E
-185 EGSADQTVGIVAG
+185 SADPTVAIVAG

-215 VVERSNGTL
+215 VVERTNGTL
-224 ERLMTSRLS
+224 ERLMTSRLT

-245 SLRAAAQA
+245 SLRGAVQA
-253 FVLLVLG
+253 LVLLLLG
-260 FVVMRIAGPVELVQA
+260 FVAMRIAGPGELVQA

-282 GAAVSAIG
+282 GAAVSAVG

-309 FTMLMTTF
+309 LTMLMTTF
-317 GGTFVPFEGGIMEV
+317 SGTFVPFESGPMEV
-331 VSRFTLNRHAYE
+331 ISRFTLNRHAFE

-351 SGGFAEQGVG
+351 SGGIADQGLGV
-361 IAIMGAV
+361 AILGAV
-368 VVLGLAAA
+368 VVLGLGAA

>member
-6 LIASIELKRYL
+6 LIASIELKRYF

-32 MFTLMYGAFGGD
+32 MFGLMYGAFGGE
-44 PSVRIA
+44 PSVSIT
-50 AHVVNLDEGPVSQE
+50 AHVVNLDDGSVSGE
-64 LLKRLEAVDGV
+64 LLQRLEAVDGV
-75 RVVHYD
+75 TVELHD
-81 SAGVDSALER
+81 SAEADSALDR

-108 ENGLPA
+108 QDGKPA
-114 QITMKRRG
+114 RITMKRRG

-127 GQIAAAIVMGVAQDI
+127 GQIAAAIVSGVAQDI
-142 AGGLGVRSM
+142 AGGLAVRNM
-151 ALSVLGDGSDAGRID
+151 ALSVLGDSSDARRID
-166 EAVAR
+166 DAVSSLD
-171 QAGEPAVVV
+171 GEPAVVV
-180 EEQAG
+180 RERAG
-185 EGSADQTVGIVAG
+185 EDSADPTVGIVAG

-215 VVERSNGTL
+215 VVERTNGTL
-224 ERLMTSRLS
+224 ERLMTSRLT

-245 SLRAAAQA
+245 SLRGAVQA
-253 FVLLVLG
+253 FVLLLLG
-260 FVVMRIAGPVELVQA
+260 FAVMRVAGPGELVQA

-282 GAAVSAIG
+282 GAAVSAVG

-309 FTMLMTTF
+309 LTMLMTTF
-317 GGTFVPFEGGIMEV
+317 SGTFVPFESGPMEV
-331 VSRFTLNRHAYE
+331 ISRFTLNRHAFE

-351 SGGFAEQGVG
+351 SGGLTEQGLG
-361 IAIMGAV
+361 ITIPGAV
-368 VVLGLAAA
+368 AVLGLGAA